1 MEPFIIYLG
10 NINGIKSLAY
20 KNTNTPHPI
29 MNNSESILQTIPVWE
44 KLFKYIIRENK
55 TSPIGIIAIYANWKI
70 PNNSAKSSD
79 SINDKTNKIA
89 SITATAAIKIASK
102 ITSIPAPS
110 NHPLTIFVK

>member
-55 TSPIGIIAIYANWKI
+55 TSPIGIIAIYANWNI
-70 PNNSAKSSD
+70 PNNSVKSSD
-79 SINDKTNKIA
+79 RGYSWYIA
-89 SITATAAIKIASK
+89 HLGSLCGSRFIR
-102 ITSIPAPS
+102 
-110 NHPLTIFVK
+110 